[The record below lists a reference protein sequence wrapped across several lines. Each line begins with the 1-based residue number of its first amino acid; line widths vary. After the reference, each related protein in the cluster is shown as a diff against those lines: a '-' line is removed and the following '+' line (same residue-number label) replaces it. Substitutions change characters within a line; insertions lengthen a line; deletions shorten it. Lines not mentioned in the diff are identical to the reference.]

1 MKKILALGSFLTL
14 VLPVNAG
21 SFYVT
26 LSGGISSPKDTDLL
40 QIGGSEYATF
50 PTDDAFSGEFG
61 IGYDF
66 ENTIRTDITYSRSK
80 HDINST
86 SLFETTGEAELSNI
100 FLNIYTDFESSN
112 SKFTPY
118 VGAGVGSS
126 TLDLIFDGTTLS
138 DSSTTYQVKVGTN
151 YAVSKKANLF
161 LEGSYSI
168 ISKLI
173 YPEASGTTKPN
184 IMSYKAG
191 LRYTF

>member
-26 LSGGISSPKDTDLL
+26 LSGGISSLKDTDLL
-40 QIGGSEYATF
+40 QIGGRAYVTF

-80 HDINST
+80 HDIDQ
-86 SLFETTGEAELSNI
+86 SLFESTGEAELSNI

-126 TLDLIFDGTTLS
+126 TLDLIFDGTTQS
-138 DSSTTYQVKVGTN
+138 ASSTTYQVKVGTN

-161 LEGSYSI
+161 LEGAYST
-168 ISKLI
+168 ISKLT
-173 YPEASGTTKPN
+173 YTEAEGTLKPN
-184 IMSYKAG
+184 IISYKAG

>member
-26 LSGGISSPKDTDLL
+26 LSGGISSVKDTDLL
-40 QIGGSEYATF
+40 QIGGSAYATF

-80 HDINST
+80 HDIDQ
-86 SLFETTGEAELSNI
+86 SLFESTGEAELSNI

-126 TLDLIFDGTTLS
+126 KVDLELDGTTFS

-161 LEGSYSI
+161 LEGAYSI
-168 ISKLI
+168 ISKLT
-173 YPEASGTTKPN
+173 YTEAEGTTKPN

>member
-50 PTDDAFSGEFG
+50 TTDDAFSGEFG

-80 HDINST
+80 HDIDNLFNSA
-86 SLFETTGEAELSNI
+86 GEAELSNI
-100 FLNIYTDFESSN
+100 FLNIYADFESSN

-126 TLDLIFDGTTLS
+126 TFDLVFDGTTFS

-161 LEGSYSI
+161 LEGAYST
-168 ISKLI
+168 ISKLT
-173 YPEASGTTKPN
+173 YTEAEGTLKPN
-184 IMSYKAG
+184 IISYKAG

>member
-26 LSGGISSPKDTDLL
+26 LSGGISSPKDTNLL
-40 QIGGSEYATF
+40 QIGGTQYASFTA
-50 PTDDAFSGEFG
+50 DDAFSGEFG

-80 HDINST
+80 GDIDNLFNSA
-86 SLFETTGEAELSNI
+86 GEGELSNI
-100 FLNIYTDFESSN
+100 FLNIYADFESSN

-126 TLDLIFDGTTLS
+126 TLDFIFDGTTLS
-138 DSSTTYQVKVGTN
+138 DSSSTYQVKVGTN

-161 LEGSYSI
+161 LEGAYST
-168 ISKLI
+168 ISKLT
-173 YPEASGTTKPN
+173 YTEAEGTLKPN
-184 IMSYKAG
+184 IISYKAG

>member
-80 HDINST
+80 HDIDNLFNSA
-86 SLFETTGEAELSNI
+86 GEAELSNI
-100 FLNIYTDFESSN
+100 FLNIYADFESSN

-126 TLDLIFDGTTLS
+126 TLDLIFDGTTQS
-138 DSSTTYQVKVGTN
+138 ASSTTYQVKVGTN

-161 LEGSYSI
+161 LEGAYST
-168 ISKLI
+168 ISKLT
-173 YPEASGTTKPN
+173 YTEAKGTLKPN
-184 IMSYKAG
+184 IISYKAG

>member
-1 MKKILALGSFLTL
+1 MKKTLALGSFLTL

-26 LSGGISSPKDTDLL
+26 LSGGISSVKDTDLL
-40 QIGGSEYATF
+40 QIGGSAYATF

-66 ENTIRTDITYSRSK
+66 ENTIRTDITYSTSK
-80 HDINST
+80 HDIDN
-86 SLFETTGEAELSNI
+86 LFNLAGEAELSNI
-100 FLNIYTDFESSN
+100 FLNIYADFESSN

-126 TLDLIFDGTTLS
+126 TLDLVFDGTTFS

-161 LEGSYSI
+161 LEGAYSK
-168 ISKLI
+168 ISRLI
-173 YPEASGTTKPN
+173 MK
-184 IMSYKAG
+184 I
-191 LRYTF
+191 

>member
-50 PTDDAFSGEFG
+50 TTDDAFSGEFG

-80 HDINST
+80 HDIDNLFNSA
-86 SLFETTGEAELSNI
+86 GEAELSNI
-100 FLNIYTDFESSN
+100 FLNIYADFESSN

-126 TLDLIFDGTTLS
+126 TLDLIFEGTTQS
-138 DSSTTYQVKVGTN
+138 ASSTTYQVKVGTN

-161 LEGSYSI
+161 LEGSYST
-168 ISKLI
+168 ISKLT
-173 YPEASGTTKPN
+173 YTEAEGTLKPN
-184 IMSYKAG
+184 IISYKAG

>member
-26 LSGGISSPKDTDLL
+26 FSGGISSPIDTDLL
-40 QIGGSEYATF
+40 EIGGSEYATF

-66 ENTIRTDITYSRSK
+66 ENTIRTDITYSKSK
-80 HDINST
+80 HDIDNLFNSA
-86 SLFETTGEAELSNI
+86 GEAELSNI

-126 TLDLIFDGTTLS
+126 TFDLVFDGTTFS

-161 LEGSYSI
+161 LEGAYSI
-168 ISKLI
+168 ISKLT
-173 YPEASGTTKPN
+173 YTEAEGTIKPN

>member
-26 LSGGISSPKDTDLL
+26 LSGGISSLKDTDLL
-40 QIGGSEYATF
+40 QIGGRAYVTF

-66 ENTIRTDITYSRSK
+66 ENTIRTDITYSTSK
-80 HDINST
+80 HDIDNLFNSA
-86 SLFETTGEAELSNI
+86 GEAELSNI
-100 FLNIYTDFESSN
+100 FLNIYADFESSN

-126 TLDLIFDGTTLS
+126 KVDLELDGTTFS

-161 LEGSYSI
+161 LEGAYST
-168 ISKLI
+168 ISKLT
-173 YPEASGTTKPN
+173 YTEAEGTLKPN
-184 IMSYKAG
+184 IISYKAG